1 MAQLVE
7 CLSAMWEVLC
17 SIPTLHISDMVAST
31 CNPSTYEVEWR
42 RGEVQ
47 GPRWLCR
54 EFEVFEVRLDYK

>member
-7 CLSAMWEVLC
+7 CLPAMQEVLC
-17 SIPTLHISDMVAST
+17 SIPTLHISDMVAPT
-31 CNPSTYEVEWR
+31 CNPSTYEVEWQ

-47 GPRWLCR
+47 GPPWLCR